1 MIKLE
6 LNLNLAN
13 LHCNTEVIKRTA
25 SCIAQTLTTWL
36 QLCCKSS
43 GLTTGL
49 GRLASAGVDEE
60 AILMEAL
67 TEAAED
73 ERLDNSEIA
82 KIGSEDE
89 FDG

>member
-1 MIKLE
+1 M
-6 LNLNLAN
+6 
-13 LHCNTEVIKRTA
+13 
-25 SCIAQTLTTWL
+25 
-36 QLCCKSS
+36 
-43 GLTTGL
+43 
-49 GRLASAGVDEE
+49 ASAGVDEE

-73 ERLDNSEIA
+73 EWLDNSEIA

>member
-1 MIKLE
+1 M
-6 LNLNLAN
+6 
-13 LHCNTEVIKRTA
+13 A
-25 SCIAQTLTTWL
+25 SGCIAQTSTTWL
-36 QLCCKSS
+36 WLCCKCS

-73 ERLDNSEIA
+73 EQLDDGGFA

>member
-1 MIKLE
+1 M
-6 LNLNLAN
+6 
-13 LHCNTEVIKRTA
+13 A
-25 SCIAQTLTTWL
+25 SGRIAQTLTTWL
-36 QLCCKSS
+36 QLCCKCS

-67 TEAAED
+67 AGAAED
-73 ERLDNSEIA
+73 ERLDDSEIA

-89 FDG
+89 FDD